1 MFIVARW
8 NDILCS
14 WMTCLGKEYFIFFF
28 LYFSSLS
35 IYLEQNVD
43 LRLECNKYMSCLLL
57 EVSTLHIFKGKGKQC
72 VVFTVERTS
81 FPSYCKV
88 EHSLI
93 HPFNKHI
100 LGF

>member
-43 LRLECNKYMSCLLL
+43 RSFSDICA
-57 EVSTLHIFKGKGKQC
+57 TLNPSIKPGK
-72 VVFTVERTS
+72 
-81 FPSYCKV
+81 
-88 EHSLI
+88 LI
-93 HPFNKHI
+93 HLANKHL
-100 LGF
+100 LG